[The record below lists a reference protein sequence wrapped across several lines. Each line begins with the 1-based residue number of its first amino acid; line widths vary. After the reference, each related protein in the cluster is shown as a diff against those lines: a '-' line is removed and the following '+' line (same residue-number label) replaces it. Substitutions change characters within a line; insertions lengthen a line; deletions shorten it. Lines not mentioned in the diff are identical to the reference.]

1 MITQATSP
9 YDVFLSFSISDSAVA
24 EVVASKF
31 SQAGLRVFDSRSL
44 EAGSK
49 WPDAIRDA
57 LAECAAFVV
66 IVTRS
71 SLKSAWFV
79 LEFGAAMGWEKPIF
93 PLLQDV
99 SADELP
105 VFLRS
110 YQAVPIVR
118 VQEVVEAVRRVSQP
132 LAEAE
137 RAALARAFRNTGLPL
152 NQLANTAPALTKV
165 TRAFNRSTGAGY
177 SPERILQELL
187 RLRMGNGLVRS
198 RRRPKKRKASPAV

>member
-1 MITQATSP
+1 MIAQATSP

-44 EAGSK
+44 EVGSN

-79 LEFGAAMGWEKPIF
+79 LEVGAAMGWEKPIF

-118 VQEVVEAVRRVSQP
+118 VHEVVDAVRRISQP
-132 LAEAE
+132 LAESE
-137 RAALARAFRNTGLPL
+137 RAALVRAFQNIELPV
-152 NQLANTAPALTKV
+152 NQLASEPSALMKV
-165 TRAFNRSTGAGY
+165 ARAFNRSTGAGY
-177 SPERILQELL
+177 SPERVLQELL
-187 RLRMGNGLVRS
+187 RLRMGNGMPRS
-198 RRRPKKRKASPAV
+198 ERRLKRRKIRTG